1 MSNKAEEILI
11 ELLDKLKND
20 VAEMN
25 SYTATVEAHSGY
37 ADDRAYAEI
46 DINIKHIEWIE
57 ERIEI
62 KKSLIIKET
71 K

>member
-1 MSNKAEEILI
+1 MTAEQILI
-11 ELLDKLKND
+11 ELLDKLKDD

-25 SYTATVEAHSGY
+25 GYICSEAGRDGY
-37 ADDRAYAEI
+37 ADERAYAEVTVSESI
-46 DINIKHIEWIE
+46 IKWIE

-71 K
+71 

>member
-11 ELLDKLKND
+11 ELLNKLKDD
-20 VAEMN
+20 VIEMN
-25 SYTATVEAHSGY
+25 GYICAEEGHSGY
-37 ADDRAYAEI
+37 ADDRAYAEV
-46 DINIKHIEWIE
+46 DINTKHIEWIE